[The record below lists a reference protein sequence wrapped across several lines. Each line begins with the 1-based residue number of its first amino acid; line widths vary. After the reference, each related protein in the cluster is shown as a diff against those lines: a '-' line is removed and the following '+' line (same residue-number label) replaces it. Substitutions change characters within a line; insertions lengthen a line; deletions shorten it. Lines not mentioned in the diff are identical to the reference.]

1 MYRYTYVYIYVC
13 AAFPFVVAGSDERSC
28 PLGRLQPVNGLKKGS
43 TTVAAA
49 LMVAFVSVPVEIDM
63 FFRRSYRT
71 DYSFVVLIF
80 MSIIT
85 QCRLSQQ
92 P

>member
-1 MYRYTYVYIYVC
+1 M
-13 AAFPFVVAGSDERSC
+13 
-28 PLGRLQPVNGLKKGS
+28 
-43 TTVAAA
+43 AAA
-49 LMVAFVSVPVEIDM
+49 LMAVLESVPVEIDM

-85 QCRLSQQ
+85 QSRLSQQ
-92 P
+92 LKTLSLHLPFSVFL